1 MTRYGSLDTGT
12 WPIAQPPTSRQ
23 SWSAL
28 TAVAVLVLAFGALVP
43 FAGAPLPHLNGFIPA
58 IDAMIFVT
66 DFITSIL
73 LFSQFSIYP
82 SRALLALAS
91 GYLFTAL
98 IVIPHALSFPGAF
111 PPTENIGGGI
121 QTTIRLYLIWHLA
134 LPATLLVYVWLN
146 NKNGTN
152 DAMRLSPL
160 SAIALSAASVLCLV
174 CGFVWLAIAGDKF
187 MPSFYVGDP
196 NEPGP
201 LLPWVTLFTMLICV
215 LALAA
220 LWAQR
225 RSALNQWLIVVAS
238 ASFVELALSAQF
250 GNAPFSLGFYTGRI
264 FSLVT
269 STVVLTVILVE
280 TTNFHSRLARA
291 NTMLERER
299 ENKLMNMQAIIAAI
313 AHEIKQPL
321 AAITTNA
328 GAAQRWLERTPP
340 DQGEARAAL
349 DRIKN
354 QGLRVS
360 EVFDSIRALFGK
372 VNEERQPVDVNEII
386 LSVIRSLEGQLND
399 DGVALRRELAA
410 ELPLISGHSGQLREV
425 ILNLVNNALEAMR
438 SATNRTRV
446 LHVKTE
452 LRDCATIA
460 VAIQDTGPGIDPNK
474 LAGIFGAFVTTKTQ
488 GTGLGLAICLMIVE
502 HHGGQLTALSDGKS
516 GALFQFI
523 LPIKSADKAVA
534 TGVEE

>member
-152 DAMRLSPL
+152 DAMRLSSL

-187 MPSFYVGDP
+187 MPSLLCWRPKRTWPSVAVGY
-196 NEPGP
+196 
-201 LLPWVTLFTMLICV
+201 LIYDV
-215 LALAA
+215 NL
-220 LWAQR
+220 
-225 RSALNQWLIVVAS
+225 RSRAGGTVGATTVSTQSMANSCGV
-238 ASFVELALSAQF
+238 SFVC
-250 GNAPFSLGFYTGRI
+250 GIG
-264 FSLVT
+264 V
-269 STVVLTVILVE
+269 
-280 TTNFHSRLARA
+280 
-291 NTMLERER
+291 
-299 ENKLMNMQAIIAAI
+299 
-313 AHEIKQPL
+313 
-321 AAITTNA
+321 
-328 GAAQRWLERTPP
+328 ERTV
-340 DQGEARAAL
+340 R
-349 DRIKN
+349 K
-354 QGLRVS
+354 
-360 EVFDSIRALFGK
+360 
-372 VNEERQPVDVNEII
+372 
-386 LSVIRSLEGQLND
+386 
-399 DGVALRRELAA
+399 
-410 ELPLISGHSGQLREV
+410 
-425 ILNLVNNALEAMR
+425 
-438 SATNRTRV
+438 
-446 LHVKTE
+446 
-452 LRDCATIA
+452 CA
-460 VAIQDTGPGIDPNK
+460 
-474 LAGIFGAFVTTKTQ
+474 F
-488 GTGLGLAICLMIVE
+488 
-502 HHGGQLTALSDGKS
+502 
-516 GALFQFI
+516 
-523 LPIKSADKAVA
+523 
-534 TGVEE
+534 